1 MVHGEWF
8 PHRLPPTQESLENRL
23 HPVLFPSSPAY
34 TLSNTTQQQE
44 EQAMQ
49 EHAPHTLILENRKQ
63 LSLSGVTDVD
73 SFDEREII
81 LYTKLGELTITGKD
95 LHINAVNI
103 ENGNMTV
110 EGDIWSVQYGDRD
123 KQNPLTLLGRLFR

>member
-1 MVHGEWF
+1 
-8 PHRLPPTQESLENRL
+8 
-23 HPVLFPSSPAY
+23 
-34 TLSNTTQQQE
+34 
-44 EQAMQ
+44 MQ

>member
-1 MVHGEWF
+1 MPEYK
-8 PHRLPPTQESLENRL
+8 
-23 HPVLFPSSPAY
+23 A
-34 TLSNTTQQQE
+34 
-44 EQAMQ
+44 
-49 EHAPHTLILENRKQ
+49 APHTMILENRKS
-63 LSLSGVTDVD
+63 LNLSGVTDVD
-73 SFDEREII
+73 SFDEREIV
-81 LYTKLGELTITGKD
+81 LYTRLGELTITGKD

>member
-1 MVHGEWF
+1 M
-8 PHRLPPTQESLENRL
+8 QD
-23 HPVLFPSSPAY
+23 
-34 TLSNTTQQQE
+34 TT
-44 EQAMQ
+44 
-49 EHAPHTLILENRKQ
+49 PHTMILENRKN

-81 LYTKLGELTITGKD
+81 LYTRLGELTITGKD

-103 ENGNMTV
+103 ENGSMTV
-110 EGDIWSVQYGDRD
+110 EGDIWSLQYGDRD